1 MENTMNR
8 IPYDSY
14 NEKGIFMKKNIELDQ
29 KYEESQQPINVLE
42 VPMALDNLNNRI
54 FIASAAIDSLKER
67 LYPILPPE
75 SKNEET
81 KCIEY
86 NIKQPEFS
94 CPLAKELETDC
105 CKISEITEI
114 IRYLLE
120 NLKL

>member
-1 MENTMNR
+1 MSR

-75 SKNEET
+75 VKNEEI
-81 KCIEY
+81 KYIED
-86 NIKQPEFS
+86 NIEQPDFS

-105 CKISEITEI
+105 REIGEITEI
-114 IRYLLE
+114 IHYLLR
-120 NLKL
+120 NIKL